1 MAPAADPLSGSP
13 EYVVYRMEDRGS
25 GLYAVYVQMPDFTEA
40 AILVPVGGL
49 SFTRIRLAAEVVD
62 QLWETRRGATPVGQD

>member
-13 EYVVYRMEDRGS
+13 QYVVYRVDELPGELAR
-25 GLYAVYVQMPDFTEA
+25 VWVQMPDDTQA
-40 AILVPVGGL
+40 AILVPIGGL
-49 SFTRIRLAAEVVD
+49 SFTRIRLAAEVVA